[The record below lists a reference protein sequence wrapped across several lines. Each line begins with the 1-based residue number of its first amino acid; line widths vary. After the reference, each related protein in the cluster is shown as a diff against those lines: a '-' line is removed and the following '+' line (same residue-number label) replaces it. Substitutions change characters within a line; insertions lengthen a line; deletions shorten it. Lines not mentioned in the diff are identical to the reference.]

1 MTAYYNGVMSRARM
15 MSVAGGLLLL
25 ILGTLALD
33 TIILGRNLGAG
44 IVLPDAVQNFITT
57 FLGIFIEAA
66 PFLLIGSLASGLV
79 AVFISQD
86 DLSRMIPKNAVAAT
100 LVGSLIGMV
109 FPVCECGV
117 VPLARRLYAKGLP
130 ASACIS
136 LLLGAPV
143 LNPVVIAS
151 TYAAFGNST
160 VFWARLGFTFL
171 IACGAGLVFIGQP
184 AGEIMRGRLLGAGAN
199 LRASLAAG
207 VMFEPIPVTVT
218 LSEQLQRALGI
229 AADDFVD
236 TGRYLILGGMIAS
249 ALQTFVPQS
258 TLLSIGTNAVTGVIA
273 LQVLAYVLSVCST
286 VDSFLALSFVNTF
299 STGSIVAFLVFGAM
313 VDIKSTIMFF
323 SLLQRRVVLYLIVLL
338 ALAGLAVGLIVS

>member
-1 MTAYYNGVMSRARM
+1 MMT
-15 MSVAGGLLLL
+15 VAAGLLLL
-25 ILGTLALD
+25 LLGTLALD
-33 TIILGRNLGAG
+33 TILLGRNLGEG
-44 IVLPDAVQNFITT
+44 IVLPDAAQNFVTT
-57 FLGIFIEAA
+57 FLGIFIEAT
-66 PFLLIGSLASGLV
+66 PFLLIGSLASGMV

-86 DLSRMIPKNAVAAT
+86 DLSRLIPKNAVAAT
-100 LVGSLIGMV
+100 LVGSLIGMI

-171 IACGAGLVFIGQP
+171 IAFGAGAVFIGQP
-184 AGEIMRGRLLGAGAN
+184 AGQIMRGRLLGGGAN
-199 LRASLAAG
+199 LRAALSG
-207 VMFEPIPVTVT
+207 GMMFEPLPVKEGF
-218 LSEQLQRALGI
+218 SHQLQRAFGI
-229 AADDFVD
+229 AADDFID
-236 TGRYLILGGMIAS
+236 TGRYLIFGALIAT

-258 TLLSIGTNAVTGVIA
+258 ALLSIGTNAVTSVIA
-273 LQVLAYVLSVCST
+273 MQLLAYVLSVCST

-313 VDIKSTIMFF
+313 IDIKSTIMFF
-323 SLLQRRVVLYLIVLL
+323 SLLQRKIVLYLIVLL
-338 ALAGLAVGLIVS
+338 ALAGLLVGLLI